1 MSRRKELCDD
11 PDCPARVSCTYAY
24 TRSAEHAAV
33 SNRSVPMRRRERRP
47 GDDACGEWKLDR
59 PRQWLLAE
67 AGVRTEPQA
76 AEEPVL
82 RAKGNV
88 A

>member
-33 SNRSVPMRRRERRP
+33 SNRSVPMRRRERRSATTP
-47 GDDACGEWKLDR
+47 
-59 PRQWLLAE
+59 
-67 AGVRTEPQA
+67 AGNGSWTGR
-76 AEEPVL
+76 
-82 RAKGNV
+82 GNGFSPKP